1 MITRPA
7 LKRMRWGALAFGIV
21 TVTAVI
27 GYRLFGRDWIDA
39 IYMFVITIG
48 TIGFGEHSQLGTGE
62 KLFTIAVIIFGLT
75 AASYFLGGF
84 FQMMVEG
91 EINKAFK
98 ENRISRGIER
108 AENHVIVCGYGR
120 MGRILSNDLRECD
133 QSLVVVDTDAQA
145 VSEAQAAGFL
155 ALAGDATE
163 EDTLLAAGIQRAKCL
178 VTTLPNDA
186 ANVFISLTSRNLH
199 GSLQIIARGELQTS
213 QKKLLQAGANRVVLP
228 AAIGA
233 RRIAAMITHPSMVE
247 LMELV
252 AGRSMLDVEIAELT
266 VSSDSGIVG
275 KTVVE
280 IEARRKHKLLV
291 VAVKHPG
298 GQMVFNPDNEERF
311 GSGDILVVMGR
322 VPDIENFQ
330 QENRL

>member
-1 MITRPA
+1 MIKRPA
-7 LKRMRWGALAFGIV
+7 LKRMRWGALAFGLV
-21 TVTAVI
+21 TVFAVV

-39 IYMFVITIG
+39 WYMFVITVG
-48 TIGFGEHSQLGTGE
+48 TIGFGEHSQLGNPE
-62 KLFTIAVIIFGLT
+62 KLFTIAVIIFGIS

-91 EINKAFK
+91 EINKALK
-98 ENRISRGIER
+98 ESRISRGIER

-120 MGRILSNDLRECD
+120 MGRILAHDLHESD
-133 QSLVVVDTDAQA
+133 QSLVVIDNDPQA
-145 VSEAQAAGFL
+145 VAEAQAGGFL
-155 ALAGDATE
+155 ALVGDATE
-163 EDTLLAAGIQRAKCL
+163 EDALLAAGIQRAKCL

-199 GSLQIIARGELQTS
+199 GSLQIIARGELHTS

-233 RRIAAMITHPSMVE
+233 RRIASMITHPSMVE

-252 AGRSMLDVEIAELT
+252 AGRSMMDVEIAELV
-266 VSSDSGIVG
+266 VSAHSGIVG

-280 IEARRKHKLLV
+280 IEARRKHRLLV

-298 GQMVFNPDNEERF
+298 GQMVFNPDNDENF
-311 GSGDILVVMGR
+311 QSGDTLVVMGR
-322 VPDIENFQ
+322 VPDIERFR
-330 QENRL
+330 QENGL

>member
-1 MITRPA
+1 MIKRPA
-7 LKRMRWGALAFGIV
+7 LMRMRWGALAFAVV
-21 TVTAVI
+21 TVAAVV

-39 IYMFVITIG
+39 WYMFVITVG
-48 TIGFGEHSQLGTGE
+48 TIGFGERSELGNAE
-62 KLFTIAVIIFGLT
+62 KLFTIGVIIFGIS

-108 AENHVIVCGYGR
+108 TENHVIVCGYGR
-120 MGRILSNDLRECD
+120 MGKILAHELHEA
-133 QSLVVVDTDAQA
+133 QQPLVVIDSDPQA
-145 VSEAQAAGFL
+145 MAEAQTMGFL
-155 ALAGDATE
+155 AMAGDATE
-163 EDTLLAAGIQRAKCL
+163 EETLLAAGIQRAKCL

-199 GSLQIIARGELQTS
+199 GSLQIIARGEQQSS

-247 LMELV
+247 FMELV
-252 AGRSMLDVEIAELT
+252 AGRSMLDVEIMELT
-266 VSSDSGIVG
+266 VGETSAVVG

-280 IEARRKHKLLV
+280 IEARRKHRLLV
-291 VAVKHPG
+291 VAIKHPV
-298 GQMVFNPDNEERF
+298 GQMVFNPDNDERF
-311 GSGDILVVMGR
+311 AVGDALVVMGR
-322 VPDIENFQ
+322 MTDIQNFR
-330 QENRL
+330 QESGL